1 MGDPDTADVTV
12 PDTSTG
18 CWVNAGTHTKS
29 ASARVIPTA
38 RRKRVPWNVSFM
50 ARSSS
55 CGSSHGLEALL
66 GDQFAIRHEV
76 DVVSLEGDGRG
87 GLTEHGKRRAGGKRV
102 GRPTHTTDVRGNE
115 VTAQCH
121 APALLQRDPN
131 PHGILEA
138 SRRD

>member
-1 MGDPDTADVTV
+1 VLDPRTRTVTPRIGV
-12 PDTSTG
+12 PVSCEVTRPDTSTG
-18 CWVNAGTHTKS
+18 CWANAGTHTS
-29 ASARVIPTA
+29 STSTRVMPTA
-38 RRKRVPWNVSFM
+38 RSKRVPWNMWFM

-121 APALLQRDPN
+121 AP
-131 PHGILEA
+131 
-138 SRRD
+138 